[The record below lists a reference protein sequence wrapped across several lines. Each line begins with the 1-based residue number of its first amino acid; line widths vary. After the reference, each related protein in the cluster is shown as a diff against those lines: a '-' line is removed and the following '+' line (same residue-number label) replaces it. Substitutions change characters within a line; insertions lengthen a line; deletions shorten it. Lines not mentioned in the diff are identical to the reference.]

1 MRNRKDPEPVA
12 AFGGSGTGVNISMP
26 QYELMYLLGS
36 QVADDQVPTISEQV
50 KKFVEDFGGTDIVET
65 PLGKKKLAYPIGK
78 TRNGHYVVVNFT
90 MDASKVNLLDAK
102 IRTQDSTIVR
112 YILINIDEHLDR
124 LEKDK
129 KVQAA
134 MPKRI
139 IPAAAAVEAKT
150 EAPAA
155 KKPAVTIDLS
165 QEDIDKK
172 IEAALAE
179 DITK

>member
-1 MRNRKDPEPVA
+1 
-12 AFGGSGTGVNISMP
+12 MP

-36 QVADDQVPTISEQV
+36 TVADDQVQTISDSV
-50 KKFVEDFGGTDIVET
+50 KKFVEDFGGSNIVET
-65 PLGKKKLAYPIGK
+65 SLGKKKLAYPIGK
-78 TRNGHYVVVNFT
+78 TRNGHYVVVDFS
-90 MDASKVNLLDAK
+90 MDSDKINALDAK
-102 IRTQDSTIVR
+102 VRTQDSTIIR
-112 YILINIDEHLDR
+112 YILVNMDEHLER

-134 MPKRI
+134 MPKRV
-139 IPAAAAVEAKT
+139 IPNPEPEAQ
-150 EAPAA
+150 E
-155 KKPAVTIDLS
+155 KKPAVTLDLS